1 MEYADD
7 RAKMME
13 WCPLMME
20 GRDPKDAVALT
31 KCDVGSDC
39 DFGALTKE
47 LGKAFMNLGGN
58 LLLFHTVTALR
69 KETMAG
75 V

>member
-1 MEYADD
+1 MEYAAD